1 MQNPEQGEDFEM
13 IDTSEEEAILEVQL
27 VPKKGRVAKEVVN
40 RELDPHII
48 NSKPHTVHVE

>member
-1 MQNPEQGEDFEM
+1 M

-27 VPKKGRVAKEVVN
+27 VPKKGRVAN